1 MLAPAVSVDRP
12 TTDWANVSDPR
23 ESTEELAEVV
33 EDLRRHLLWQ
43 EETGGRALL
52 VDAAKQ
58 SAERSASLRSK
69 LPPRGAKAPA
79 APEPAAAPLPPAPTP
94 RPAAM
99 PPRALAPEASP
110 STPAVTAPVPPAA
123 ASKGMLIDVPQQ
135 APPYTGALPGVVKG
149 ERPMLD
155 EIRRELG
162 DCRRCKLCTG
172 RKNIVFGVGS
182 PRAELV
188 FVGEGPGEQEDLQGV
203 PFVGP
208 AGELLTKM
216 IQAMGFS
223 RDEVYICNVVKCR
236 PPGNRNPE
244 PDEIAAC
251 EPFLRSQLLALQP
264 KVIVALGKFAAQTL
278 LRDSTPITRL
288 RGQWREYQGVKLMPT
303 FHPAYLLRSP
313 AEKKKAWED
322 LQQVMKIFGK
332 QPGSRT

>member
-1 MLAPAVSVDRP
+1 M
-12 TTDWANVSDPR
+12 NDPR
-23 ESTEELAEVV
+23 ESAEELVEVV

-43 EETGGRALL
+43 EEAGGRALL

-58 SAERSASLRSK
+58 AAERSASLRAIIT
-69 LPPRGAKAPA
+69 PRGAKPPTAPERSA
-79 APEPAAAPLPPAPTP
+79 AQEPVTPIVPAESPPLAGPDRAPGPEAPPREAAADRTPSSEPAARASSAP
-94 RPAAM
+94 
-99 PPRALAPEASP
+99 P
-110 STPAVTAPVPPAA
+110 SAA
-123 ASKGMLIDVPQQ
+123 ASRGMLFDVPQQ
-135 APPYTGALPGVVKG
+135 APPYPGPLPGVVDG
-149 ERPMLD
+149 ERPTLD
-155 EIRRELG
+155 QIRRELG
-162 DCRRCKLCTG
+162 DCQRCKLCTG
-172 RKNIVFGVGS
+172 RKNIVFGAGN

-203 PFVGP
+203 PFVGA

-216 IQAMGFS
+216 IGAMGFT
-223 RDEVYICNVVKCR
+223 RDDVYICNVVKCR

-244 PDEIAAC
+244 PDEITAC

-313 AEKKKAWED
+313 NEKRKAWED